1 MHYCLNKEELRQ
13 LIDLKVNNVNIEND
27 NLRIWVDSS
36 ENWLDELGVFSYL
49 FGHILEKKY
58 KCGDDCQS
66 LIEVFYHLEETMFLS
81 VQEFDFKFIDYML
94 RNLRGT
100 SISLEDELIELQN
113 NLRAYK
119 YGQTL
124 RY

>member
-13 LIDLKVNNVNIEND
+13 LIDLKVNDVNIEND
-27 NLRIWVDSS
+27 NLQTWVDSS
-36 ENWLDELGVFSYL
+36 ENWFDELGVFSYL

-58 KCGDDCQS
+58 KCGDDCQG

-81 VQEFDFKFIDYML
+81 IQEFDFKFIDYML